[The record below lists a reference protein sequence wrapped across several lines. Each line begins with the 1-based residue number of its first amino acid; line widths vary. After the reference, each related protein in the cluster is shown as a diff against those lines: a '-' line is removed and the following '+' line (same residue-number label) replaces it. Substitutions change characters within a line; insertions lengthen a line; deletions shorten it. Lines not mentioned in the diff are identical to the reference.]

1 MGIIGPQTKS
11 WLTCPVPSTP
21 VTETFACASIVNVPN
36 AVVPANPVIEIT
48 LLVTRDKLPKALVPA
63 TPVG

>member
-1 MGIIGPQTKS
+1 M
-11 WLTCPVPSTP
+11 
-21 VTETFACASIVNVPN
+21 VNVPN
-36 AVVPANPVIEIT
+36 AVVPTNPVIEIT